1 MEYDISIAKLL
12 SLGYSYQIANRALK
26 ENHNNYQITLDYLL
40 SKSTSIMNIEDN
52 SMMNNNYSINNTS
65 HGIRSRGIHVNSNR
79 NSRGYEQRGHRG
91 RSRYDDSD
99 GYEFNSNRV
108 SLIVNL

>member
-12 SLGYSYQIANRALK
+12 SLGYPYQIANRALK

-52 SMMNNNYSINNTS
+52 SMMNNNHSINNTS
-65 HGIRSRGIHVNSNR
+65 HGIRSRGIHVNNSR
-79 NSRGYEQRGHRG
+79 SSRGYERGHRG
-91 RSRYDDSD
+91 RSRHDDSD
-99 GYEFNSNRV
+99 GYEYNSNRV
-108 SLIVNL
+108 SLLLTYK